1 MVEAS
6 IADPP
11 VFNPFDAQW
20 RADPYPFYKRLREMA
35 PVGRVPIVGSWYV
48 TRFADCLKV
57 LHSPTA
63 GVDLRKA
70 EDSPKAAGSA
80 TVRRADDVTERR
92 SFLFL
97 DPPDHTR
104 LRGLV
109 SRAFTARVVAGMHAR
124 LQGHVDRLLDAAEAR
139 GNLEIIDD
147 LAYPLPF
154 TVIAELLGIPISDLP
169 LFRKWDREMAG
180 ANDPTLEPAPEVVER
195 QQRAVREGVEYLQDI
210 IRQRQRKPADDMISM
225 LIAARLRDDKL
236 SEDELIASVTLLV
249 AAGHATTVNLIGN
262 AVLALLQHPDQ
273 LAQLRAEPALAERA
287 VEETL
292 RWDPPVQLTRRIA
305 LQDLQVATSIIPKGA
320 SISVVL
326 GAAGRDEA
334 VAPDG
339 ERFDLRRHNI
349 RHLSFGGGPHFCLGA
364 SLARAEAAAALTGL
378 ATRYPQLRLRDGDS
392 VQRRTDLVM
401 RGLKAL
407 PVEI

>member
-1 MVEAS
+1 
-6 IADPP
+6 
-11 VFNPFDAQW
+11 
-20 RADPYPFYKRLREMA
+20 
-35 PVGRVPIVGSWYV
+35 
-48 TRFADCLKV
+48 
-57 LHSPTA
+57 
-63 GVDLRKA
+63 
-70 EDSPKAAGSA
+70 
-80 TVRRADDVTERR
+80 
-92 SFLFL
+92 
-97 DPPDHTR
+97 
-104 LRGLV
+104 
-109 SRAFTARVVAGMHAR
+109 
-124 LQGHVDRLLDAAEAR
+124 
-139 GNLEIIDD
+139 
-147 LAYPLPF
+147 
-154 TVIAELLGIPISDLP
+154 
-169 LFRKWDREMAG
+169 
-180 ANDPTLEPAPEVVER
+180 
-195 QQRAVREGVEYLQDI
+195 
-210 IRQRQRKPADDMISM
+210 MISM
-225 LIAARLRDDKL
+225 LITARLQDDKL

-262 AVLALLQHPDQ
+262 AVLALLRHPDQ

-407 PVEI
+407 PVEISNVSPRQGPASRALRQAATATRLDVPGRRSDRQEGHAC